1 MQVDRMLLLAQVY
14 QSACYRSI
22 NIAKFYTMKQLL
34 LFIAFCYTLHTTAQ
48 NKPAD
53 RILYGAIT
61 TDSLQQAPYDA
72 WYKKNYTAYTINP
85 AVKESLKAVSQKG
98 IKVEAYFGSWCG
110 DSKRE
115 LPRFTK
121 VLDEIG
127 FDKNNL
133 RIIAIGG
140 SDSLYKQSPKGE
152 EKGKGIF
159 RVPVFIVYRNGA
171 EIGRIN
177 EFPVETMERDLL
189 AIVKNEPYT
198 PNYKSFATVNKWLSQ
213 GVLLDSNISVR
224 GLSEQI
230 RHLVSNEYELNS
242 LGYLLLKHRQL
253 AEALNI
259 FRINANLYPQSAN
272 TLSSLGEGYLE
283 YGDKT
288 KAVSFLEKSLEY
300 DPTPELIK
308 ETLGLLYRAKGL

>member
-1 MQVDRMLLLAQVY
+1 
-14 QSACYRSI
+14 
-22 NIAKFYTMKQLL
+22 MKQLL
-34 LFIAFCYTLHTTAQ
+34 LFIAFCYTLTATAQ

-53 RILYGAIT
+53 RILYGSIT
-61 TDSLQQAPYDA
+61 TDSLQQAPYDT
-72 WYKKNYTAYTINP
+72 WYKKNYAAYTTNP
-85 AVKESLKAVSQKG
+85 AVKETLKAMLQKG

-115 LPRFTK
+115 LPRFIK
-121 VLDEIG
+121 VLDETG

-133 RIIAIGG
+133 RIIATGG

-177 EFPVETMERDLL
+177 EFPAETMERDLL
-189 AIVKNEPYT
+189 TILKNEPYT
-198 PNYKSFATVNKWLSQ
+198 PNYKSFATVRQWLNE

-224 GLSEQI
+224 GLSEAI
-230 RHLVSNEYELNS
+230 KPFVGNEYELNS
-242 LGYLLLKHRQL
+242 LGYLLLKHKQF

-259 FRINANLYPQSAN
+259 FRINASLYPQSAN

-288 KAVSFLEKSLEY
+288 KAASFLEKSLEY
-300 DPTPELIK
+300 NPTPELIK
-308 ETLGLLYRAKGL
+308 ETLGLLYKAKGL